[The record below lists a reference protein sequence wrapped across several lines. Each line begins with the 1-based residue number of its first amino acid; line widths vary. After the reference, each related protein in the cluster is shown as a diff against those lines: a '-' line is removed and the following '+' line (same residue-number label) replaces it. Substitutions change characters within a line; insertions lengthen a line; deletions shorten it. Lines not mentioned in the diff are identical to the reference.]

1 MSLEEKRRVLRQFRE
16 DRYERLLDAVYKRRG
31 WNANG
36 VPRIEFLRKIGM
48 DLPELVEVVKP
59 LQ

>member
-1 MSLEEKRRVLRQFRE
+1 
-16 DRYERLLDAVYKRRG
+16 LLDAVYKRRG

-36 VPRIEFLRKIGM
+36 VPRVEFLEEIGM